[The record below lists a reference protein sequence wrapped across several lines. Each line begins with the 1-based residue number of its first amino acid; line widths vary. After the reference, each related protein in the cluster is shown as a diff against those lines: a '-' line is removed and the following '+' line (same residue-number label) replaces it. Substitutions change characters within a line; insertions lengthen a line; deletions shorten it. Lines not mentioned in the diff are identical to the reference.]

1 MIWGGKKVPLF
12 TETPIYTLSLVK
24 DHMLQPIIGKSSVFM
39 LWDYPLALWVLP
51 YLDLRLWF
59 LGEYPTLDFF
69 PQGSK
74 APSWKYNDRRKR
86 HVVAGVVFEAT
97 KKAPQKTSILLRRQ
111 LWGSDFILDVLH
123 RSKKTPRFW
132 RKKHVGMC
140 KSCVM
145 CFYTFV
151 ILVFF
156 GHFWCTDWISN
167 CLDVFLSWQNQMMSG
182 VLGNKARGKRTN
194 QGMANCWDIKR
205 PTTLWQTLRLNKA
218 GFGQT
223 HWGSDNLGL

>member
-1 MIWGGKKVPLF
+1 MDDLGGKTVPLF

-86 HVVAGVVFEAT
+86 HVVAVVVFEAT

-151 ILVFF
+151 ILVFLAIF
-156 GHFWCTDWISN
+156 DALTEFQITLMFFWVDKTKW
-167 CLDVFLSWQNQMMSG
+167 CLEFWGIKQEG
-182 VLGNKARGKRTN
+182 KEPTKA
-194 QGMANCWDIKR
+194 
-205 PTTLWQTLRLNKA
+205 WQTAEISRDQQHFGRLSGWMKR
-218 GFGQT
+218 
-223 HWGSDNLGL
+223 GLDKHIGVRTT